1 MLGDVWKG
9 LTDIG
14 GGVKDIGA
22 GGLGFVLD
30 SGKAA
35 GELFQGDVG
44 EAAEILYGS
53 VLDDLMGK
61 SIQGAFGPEG
71 IGGTLIGALPEQVRG
86 PSRAVITPTL
96 DAWQW
101 VIDEVVDRP
110 LGTAFTVLNAATGTG
125 ASALLDWDTY
135 KQAWEV
141 NDARTFGQAFA
152 AFQMTYRDD
161 YFDPF
166 DEEEFN
172 ALRQD
177 PLFNL
182 ISGTADFMQE
192 FIDPVNYFT
201 AGAAGAIKGTKAV
214 SIGGRVVGRTGAAQ
228 TIGSGTRVYEIG
240 RSSRSPANRA
250 GYDPVQGIAANPDAA
265 RQAWGQPG
273 SSNHGGLVEQWQRQ
287 SVYQFLETNQWKELN
302 GGIGRDGQ
310 AVVGVLDDVK
320 YAGATDMAIST
331 RFEAVREAFP
341 KMPAEAALAVAEGQT
356 ATARNLMMRAVAG
369 DVSAVAEARQLAQNL
384 LPYLNDTNFMP
395 KVIEHETILNRLAD
409 DALKAPDRRMAATER
424 ARLEARKDELLPE
437 VIDFNTAVADIPFEA
452 MFDLNVALQSAQNR
466 GVLGGYGQ
474 FDLNDN
480 FNVSFQTVEDT
491 ALTVMALNKML
502 SRTDPLLASTEK
514 FLPVMDELPYA
525 SPLQRL
531 LQRNRDYARNSITG
545 SHVDE
550 RLIPRVIG
558 AGSRRIKFFTGKLA
572 QTTMDTRDPN
582 AYEQFERM
590 LEQASQVTLPSGKG
604 QPKVA
609 LIERNEIGRI
619 LGRFQQELE
628 RGLVDPGAYDRAL
641 DIFDQV
647 DDMLV
652 KRFDQAAA
660 DVGLSNSTVGNLE
673 EQLRK
678 ARGVRDEQLSEQALS
693 ILPDSTA
700 HIIRDGGEVIVMQY
714 DKMMSPSQIR
724 TTRVLHRWDLVTAEL
739 KKIKRHD
746 RLPDFV
752 STPLEA
758 TQAGYQKLRRGA
770 DHSMNV
776 WKPIVLLTPKWPMRV
791 SLDEQLRIA
800 ASLGGLEGL
809 SMLIKNMP
817 NLSRTY
823 AAKALTRKN
832 PQALGN
838 AQDLNHINKKIDEKL
853 GRKFGE
859 DATIVDR
866 LEAVQKEVKNPDKWL
881 QGVYRDL
888 INDAMAQNKM
898 RRARNSALKGTGVG
912 LVVNPFV
919 GVGYA
924 AISHYSR
931 RRRMLQLAE
940 INAKRTIAEAL
951 QKEGRSLMA
960 ETLEFSDNLSAGM
973 RATLVDEAA
982 NMIRKGAVLLDDI
995 EKAAQAQ
1002 KATNLLDQADKMMI
1016 DSGLPHL
1023 SVSGYRLTSAYGDE
1037 RRVIEQTR
1045 RQVSS
1050 KNSVEAT
1057 TRSLHSNA
1065 SRELQDFS
1073 QGFKQNRY
1081 GEGSPQ
1087 DFKEQFD
1094 RTMDIFTPG
1103 DSKEFREFYDIVWS
1117 NEALSVREAKLAA
1130 ELKRNE
1136 ALRRRMG
1143 ILPDDDLPLEAAA
1156 LVQNYDNLL
1165 PAGYA
1170 DGLFDGLRQDVANG
1184 KQLSWDDVEAELR
1197 KLDDKAP
1204 MENLVRDVKRRHS
1217 GFGVTLS
1224 PDKAPRGRNLG
1235 ELIQD
1240 KLEPAFDMLGTQV
1253 TDNIARNPYFQA
1265 VYERE
1270 VNRLMAKQ
1278 IDAAGNAIVNQR
1290 AIMGIQKQAQK
1301 SAMAETRRL
1310 LYDLT
1315 EQTKFGEAVSNL
1327 MPFYNAWAEVFSRW
1341 AGLAIENPY
1350 FVANT
1355 YRLYQKPWNAEALGI
1370 SEVTVEFDGEET
1382 DYLMFQWPTAAPTGE
1397 NDVDSIWSLMPTEV
1411 QELLTPK
1418 VVRDMGGEI
1427 KLSKEGLA
1435 TMLQSTTPGFGP
1447 LVTIPIREATLRN
1460 PELVEITDFMFPF
1473 GHPEEGFVG
1482 RLTAAQLPSYA
1493 QSIRDEVL
1501 GSPRQERTVQAMFID
1516 YAIERELAG
1525 DPIDPTDL
1533 ADVNEA
1539 IGVANE
1545 RARTF
1550 NIFRIGVGLFS
1561 PTSTTVASPY
1571 DEMAREARR
1580 LQQEYGT
1587 MEGNARFLSEYGEE
1601 FFTLTTRLTEL
1612 NDGVFASVVNEME
1625 YERLQD
1631 LAQAHPEIGAYI
1643 SGSVGPMS
1651 EKAVFSQAMY
1661 RKQQQ
1666 EQVSPSDPTP
1676 RRSRKSL
1683 LDTLADPQIELGW
1696 MKYNQLQDAIRIE
1709 QSRREDVG
1717 LPSAL
1722 NHPTMARLKAFQDRE
1737 MAALAQEYPAW
1748 AQELNN
1754 FGESAAKQKR
1764 VIDGFVAVAEDER
1777 MRIRPSYSHVLDYL
1791 ALRTAVQDELVRREA
1806 QGGSL
1811 NLEAGSNTD
1820 LLLFF
1825 AEEREVLAD
1834 RPEFSQIFDRFF
1846 SRDMI
1851 LPGSFIE
1858 EDARVRSLF

>member
-9 LTDIG
+9 VTDIG
-14 GGVKDIGA
+14 GGFKDIGA
-22 GGLGFVLD
+22 GGVGFVLD

-35 GELFQGDVG
+35 SELFQGDVG

-53 VLDDLMGK
+53 VLEDLMGK

-71 IGGTLIGALPEQVRG
+71 IGGTLIGALPEGVRS
-86 PSRAVITPTL
+86 PARAVITPTL

-125 ASALLDWDTY
+125 ASAFLDWDTY

-141 NDARTFGQAFA
+141 NDARTFGQSFA

-177 PLFNL
+177 PVFNL

-192 FIDPVNYFT
+192 FIDPVNYAT
-201 AGAAGAIKGTKAV
+201 AGAAGFLKGTKAV

-228 TIGSGTRVYEIG
+228 TIGTGTRVYEIG
-240 RSSRSPANRA
+240 RSSRSAANRA
-250 GYDPVQGIAANPDAA
+250 GYQPAQFIGANPNAA
-265 RQAWGQPG
+265 RRAWGQPG
-273 SSNHGGLVEQWQRQ
+273 STNHGGLVEQWQRQ
-287 SVYQFLETNQWKELN
+287 SVYEFLETNQWKELN
-302 GGIGRDGQ
+302 GGIGSNGQ

-320 YAGATDMAIST
+320 YAGATDMAIRS
-331 RFEAVREAFP
+331 RYGVIREAFP
-341 KMPAEAALAVAEGQT
+341 KMPGEAMLAIAEGQT
-356 ATARNLMMRAVAG
+356 ANARNLMMRAVAG

-395 KVIEHETILNRLAD
+395 KVIEHETILRQLAD
-409 DALKAPDRRMAATER
+409 DALKSPNKRMPASQR
-424 ARLEARKDELLPE
+424 ARLEARRDQLLPE

-452 MFDLNVALQSAQNR
+452 MFDLNVALQNAQNR
-466 GVLGGYGQ
+466 GVIPGYGQ

-491 ALTVMALNKML
+491 ALTVLALNKML
-502 SRTDPLLASTEK
+502 SRTDPLLASAEK

-531 LQRNRDYARNSITG
+531 LQRNSDYARNSITG
-545 SHVDE
+545 SHVE
-550 RLIPRVIG
+550 TRFIPRVIG
-558 AGSRRIKFFTGKLA
+558 AGHRQIKFYTGKLA
-572 QTTMDTRDPN
+572 QVTMDTRDPN

-604 QPKVA
+604 QPKSA
-609 LIERNEIGRI
+609 LIEREEIGKI
-619 LGRFQQELE
+619 LGGFQQELE
-628 RGLVDPGAYDRAL
+628 RGLVEPGAYDRAL
-641 DIFDQV
+641 DIFDQA
-647 DDMLV
+647 DEMLV

-660 DVGLSNSTVGNLE
+660 NVGLSNSTVGNLE
-673 EQLRK
+673 QQLRK
-678 ARGVRDEQLSEQALS
+678 ARGVYEQQVTEKTLT
-693 ILPDSTA
+693 ILPGKTA
-700 HIIRDGGEVIVMQY
+700 QIVQNGGHVDVLLA
-714 DKMMSPSQIR
+714 DKMMSPSQIK
-724 TTRVLHRWDLVTAEL
+724 TSRVLHRWDLVAAEL

-770 DHSMNV
+770 DNSMNV
-776 WKPIVLLTPKWPMRV
+776 WKPVVLLTPKWPMRV

-800 ASLGGLEGL
+800 GSLGSLEGL

-817 NLSRTY
+817 DLSRTY
-823 AAKALTRKN
+823 AARQLTRKN

-838 AQDLNHINKKIDEKL
+838 AQDIDHVLDAIDKKL
-853 GRKFGE
+853 GVTFGP
-859 DATIVDR
+859 DATIVER
-866 LEAVQKEVKNPDKWL
+866 LEAVKSQVKNPDKWL

-888 INDAMAQNKM
+888 INDVMKQNKIA
-898 RRARNSALKGTGVG
+898 RARRSALKGTALG
-912 LVVNPFV
+912 LVVTPFAGLGY
-919 GVGYA
+919 GV
-924 AISHYSR
+924 ISHYSR
-931 RRRMLQLAE
+931 RRRMFQLAE

-960 ETLEFSDNLSAGM
+960 ETLDFPGNLSAGM

-982 NMIRKGAVLLDDI
+982 NMIRKGEVLLNDI
-995 EKAAQAQ
+995 DKANEAQ
-1002 KATNLLDQADKMMI
+1002 KATNLLDEADKMMI

-1023 SVSGYRLTSAYGDE
+1023 SVSGYRVTSAYGDE

-1057 TRSLHSNA
+1057 TRTLHRNV
-1065 SRELQDFS
+1065 SREMEDFS
-1073 QGFKQNRY
+1073 QGFKQHRY
-1081 GEGSPQ
+1081 GETD
-1087 DFKEQFD
+1087 DFGQRFD
-1094 RTMDIFTPG
+1094 RTMEIFTPG
-1103 DSKEFREFYDIVWS
+1103 ESKEFREFYDIVWS
-1117 NEALSVREAKLAA
+1117 NDALDVRQAKLAA

-1143 ILPDDDLPLEAAA
+1143 ILPGNDLPLEAAA
-1156 LVQNYDNLL
+1156 LIQNYDNLL
-1165 PAGYA
+1165 PARYA
-1170 DGLFDGLRQDVANG
+1170 GGVFDGLRQDVVNG
-1184 KQLSWDDVEAELR
+1184 KQLSWDDVEAALQQVDPTATMDEL
-1197 KLDDKAP
+1197 
-1204 MENLVRDVKRRHS
+1204 VVGVQRRHA
-1217 GFGVTLS
+1217 GFGTTLS
-1224 PDKAPRGRNLG
+1224 PDNTPKAQNFTDIL
-1235 ELIQD
+1235 QN
-1240 KLEPAFDMLGTQV
+1240 KLEPAFDLLGTQV
-1253 TDNIARNPYFQA
+1253 TDNIARNPYFRA
-1265 VYERE
+1265 IYERE

-1278 IDAAGNAIVNQR
+1278 IDAAGNALVNQR

-1301 SAMAETRRL
+1301 SALAETRRL

-1370 SEVTVEFDGEET
+1370 SEVTVEFNGEET

-1397 NDVDSIWSLMPTEV
+1397 NDVESIWSLMPTEV
-1411 QELLTPK
+1411 QERLTPA

-1447 LVTIPIREATLRN
+1447 LVTIPVRESVLRN

-1473 GHPEEGFVG
+1473 GHPEEGKVG
-1482 RLTAAQLPSYA
+1482 RLIAAQLPSYA
-1493 QSIRDEVL
+1493 QSIRDEVF

-1516 YAIERELAG
+1516 YAIERELAN

-1539 IGVANE
+1539 IEIANE

-1651 EKAVFSQAMY
+1651 EQAVFSQAMY

-1696 MKYNQLQDAIRIE
+1696 MKYNQLQDAIRVE
-1709 QSRREDVG
+1709 QSRREDAG
-1717 LPSAL
+1717 MPSAL
-1722 NHPTMARLKAFQDRE
+1722 NHPTMARLKEFRDRE
-1737 MAALAQEYPAW
+1737 MELLAQEYPAW

-1825 AEEREVLAD
+1825 TEEREVLAD